1 MKKYLLLIL
10 TLSALFSF
18 RLKPTEHLI
27 ATKTTLDDT
36 TKIDTSNLGNP
47 ILGYRFIIEG
57 DFDGDGKKEKLVE
70 HYFSKIDNQESPKY
84 YQNMPEYGN
93 FVTLVTEKKPFS
105 FALSDNPKIDTLV
118 FSDNPQLLGLAFLK
132 NEGDLNGDGTDE
144 LSFVVNW
151 ADWSN
156 LNTWQIY
163 TYQDKKWKSIYSF
176 PIWDWQLPNLPES
189 FNQYGLFGTE
199 SKGTISPD
207 DPIVKEQEEELK
219 NFKGLVEKVKKNE
232 IKVTF
237 RSNDAE
243 EKIKKVRLK

>member
-1 MKKYLLLIL
+1 MG
-10 TLSALFSF
+10 SALFSF
-18 RLKPTEHLI
+18 RLKPSKHLI
-27 ATKTTLDDT
+27 ASKTTLDDT

-84 YQNMPEYGN
+84 YENSPEYGD
-93 FVTLVTEKKPFS
+93 FVFLVTEKKPFS
-105 FALSDNPKIDTLV
+105 FVLSDNPKIDTLII
-118 FSDNPQLLGLAFLK
+118 SDNPQLLGLAFMK

-144 LSFVVNW
+144 ISFVIDW
-151 ADWSN
+151 ADWTN

-176 PIWDWQLPNLPES
+176 PIWEFQLPDLPAT

-207 DPIVKEQEEELK
+207 CPIVKEQVEALK
-219 NFKGLVEKVKKNE
+219 NFKGLVEKVKTKV
-232 IKVTF
+232 IKVTY
-237 RSNDAE
+237 RTDDAE
-243 EKIKKVRLK
+243 EKVKKVRLK